1 MSPPGVRAHPQ
12 RASWRPNWYRPTAAI
27 DAKALSAELEDL
39 IEDLIAPGFRERLLA
54 SYLANV
60 PLPGKGN

>member
-1 MSPPGVRAHPQ
+1 VRAHPQ

-27 DAKALSAELEDL
+27 DAKALPAELEDL

-54 SYLANV
+54 SYLAHL